1 MAQYQL
7 RTHDQSK
14 PWANALVEAFGPLS
28 IPLNKLRAP
37 MAALRWRM
45 SDLQILETKVS
56 IHAAMALK
64 AEEAMRQGKPVE
76 AKESPFTA
84 DDEVVL
90 TQLSLY
96 ASLLQAGFDPKWDE
110 VAGLSQAEFWAAGT
124 DEPEADAEADA
135 EGPEDP
141 QSAPTDSAQAD
152 GA

>member
-1 MAQYQL
+1 
-7 RTHDQSK
+7 
-14 PWANALVEAFGPLS
+14 
-28 IPLNKLRAP
+28 
-37 MAALRWRM
+37 M

-64 AEEAMRQGKPVE
+64 AAEAMKQGKPVE

-96 ASLLQAGFDPKWDE
+96 ASLLQAGFDPRWDE
-110 VAGLSQAEFWAAGT
+110 VAGLSQAEFFAASV
-124 DEPEADAEADA
+124 DEPEADDEEA
-135 EGPEDP
+135 EDP
-141 QSAPTDSAQAD
+141 QSAPMDSAQAD